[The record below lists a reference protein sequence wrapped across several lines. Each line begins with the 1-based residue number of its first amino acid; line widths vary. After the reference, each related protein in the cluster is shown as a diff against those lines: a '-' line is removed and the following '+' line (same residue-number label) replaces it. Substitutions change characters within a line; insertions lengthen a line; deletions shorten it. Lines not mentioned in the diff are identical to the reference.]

1 MTQYWLV
8 GANFDGYDMTDIFI
22 QQGYWIMGWNDEN
35 NQMYTQRRDSME
47 PGDGVAIKAMLGQGA
62 ADIQIKAI
70 GIVVGIGER
79 EARVNSKGE
88 VTGTRTP
95 VYVDWKKTFGNQ
107 ERLVPISNN
116 MGTIHG
122 PYDLTNDDRIND
134 IFRLV

>member
-1 MTQYWLV
+1 MK
-8 GANFDGYDMTDIFI
+8 
-22 QQGYWIMGWNDEN
+22 
-35 NQMYTQRRDSME
+35 

-79 EARVNSKGE
+79 EARVNPEGE
-88 VTGTRTP
+88 MTGTRIP

-107 ERLVPISNN
+107 ERLVPIRNN